1 MEILKVIHQSVLNGC
16 DGFFVVYQTI
26 VNADTG
32 KIAGADALIQMG
44 KRNRMVLSHPD
55 FLLTG

>member
-32 KIAGADALIQMG
+32 KIAGAEALIRWKKNHMG
-44 KRNRMVLSHPD
+44 LFHPD
-55 FLLTG
+55 FY